1 MELERGQERIMDK
14 LIDNPWILRITALI
28 LAILLFFTV
37 KPEDQDDTNT
47 ISGTKEETLEMP
59 LTVRYDNNNFVVTG
73 EPETVIVKIKGPM
86 GIVVSA
92 KQSKSFETYIDL
104 KNKTIGTHKVKVKV
118 SGLSDK
124 LDYTIEPKTVTVNIE
139 ERVSK
144 QVKVEPQIT
153 QQQLAA
159 GHYVVAAAADPQ
171 TVTVTGA
178 ADDVQQ
184 IAYVKAIVPG
194 TNIEENISR
203 NVRVKAF
210 DIAWNALDVSFTP
223 KMVHVAV
230 DIGEYHKTV
239 PIVVKQKGTPE
250 NGVNITSIKPE
261 KSTITLYG
269 PKQQVEVIDAFNLT
283 VDVSDVTAATTKAVD
298 VVLPAGVTYASD
310 AKVNVVINTSETE
323 ATDEKQTDEEESVE
337 DNEQAQ
343 LDQKTLKNVPINVLN
358 FDPDAYTI
366 EFVKP
371 NPGVITLTI
380 EGDKAAIEKLSA
392 EDFNVSVDAEEISE
406 GTQTMPIHI
415 ETPEGIKVKASE
427 TSAKVKF
434 TKKS

>member
-1 MELERGQERIMDK
+1 MDK

-47 ISGTKEETLEMP
+47 ISGIKEETLEMP
-59 LTVRYDNNNFVVTG
+59 LTVRYDNSNFVVTG
-73 EPETVIVKIKGPM
+73 EPESVIVKIKGPM

-104 KNKTIGTHKVKVKV
+104 KNKTIGTHNVKVKA

-124 LDYTIEPKTVTVNIE
+124 LDYTIEPKTITVNIE

-153 QQQLAA
+153 QQQLAT
-159 GHYVVAAAADPQ
+159 GHYVVASAADPQ

-178 ADDVQQ
+178 ADDVNQ

-194 TNIEENISR
+194 SNIDKNLDR

-210 DIAWNALDVSFTP
+210 DAAWNALDVSFTP
-223 KMVHVAV
+223 KMVHVTV
-230 DIGEYHKTV
+230 DVGEYHKTV
-239 PIVVKQKGTPE
+239 PIVVKQKGTPAD
-250 NGVNITSIKPE
+250 GVNITSMKPE
-261 KSTITLYG
+261 KATITLYG
-269 PKQQVEVIDAFNLT
+269 PKQQVEVIDALDVT
-283 VDVSDVTAATTKAVD
+283 VDVSGVTAATTKAVD

-310 AKVNVVINTSETE
+310 AKLNVAINTSETE
-323 ATDEKQTDEEESVE
+323 PTDAQQADEEETVE
-337 DNEQAQ
+337 EEQQAQ

-366 EFVKP
+366 NFVTP
-371 NPGVITLTI
+371 NPGVVTLTI
-380 EGDKAAIEKLSA
+380 EGDKTAIEKLSA
-392 EDFNVSVDAEEISE
+392 EDFNVSVEVEDISE

-415 ETPEGIKVKASE
+415 ETPEGIKVKSSE

>member
-1 MELERGQERIMDK
+1 MDK

-37 KPEDQDDTNT
+37 KPEEKDDTNT
-47 ISGTKEETLEMP
+47 FSGIKEETLEIP

-73 EPETVIVKIKGPM
+73 EPETVMVKIKGPM

-92 KQSKSFETYIDL
+92 KQSKSFEAYIEL
-104 KNKTIGTHKVKVKV
+104 KNKTIGMHKVKVKV

-124 LDYTIEPKTVTVNIE
+124 LDYTIEPQTVDVNVE

-153 QQQLAA
+153 QQQLTT
-159 GHYVVAAAADPQ
+159 GHYVVSAAADPQ

-178 ADDVQQ
+178 ADDVNQ

-194 TNIEENISR
+194 SDIDKSLDR
-203 NVRVKAF
+203 DVRVKAF
-210 DIAWNALDVSFTP
+210 DAGWNALNVSFSP
-223 KMVHVAV
+223 RQVHVTV
-230 DIGEYHKTV
+230 DVGEYHKTV
-239 PIVVKQKGTPE
+239 PIVVKQKGTLADS
-250 NGVNITSIKPE
+250 VNITSMKPQ

-269 PKQQVEVIDAFNLT
+269 PKQQVEAIDALYVT
-283 VDVSDVTAATTKAVD
+283 VDVSDVTAATMKTVD

-310 AKVNVVINTSETE
+310 AKLNIDIQTSESVSDDQVDSDKE
-323 ATDEKQTDEEESVE
+323 AEDVAEEEQ
-337 DNEQAQ
+337 QAQ

-366 EFVKP
+366 EFVSP
-371 NPGVITLTI
+371 NPGTVTLNI
-380 EGDKAAIEKLSA
+380 EGDKAAIGKLSA
-392 EDFNVSVDAEEISE
+392 EDFNVSVEAEDVSE

-415 ETPEGIKVKASE
+415 EAPEGIKATASE

>member
-1 MELERGQERIMDK
+1 MDK

-37 KPEDQDDTNT
+37 KPEEKDDANT
-47 ISGTKEETLEMP
+47 FSGIKEETLEMP
-59 LTVRYDNNNFVVTG
+59 LNVRYDNNNFVVTG

-92 KQSKSFETYIDL
+92 KQAKSFETYIEL
-104 KNKTIGTHKVKVKV
+104 KNKTIGAHKVKVKV

-124 LDYTIEPKTVTVNIE
+124 LDYTVEPKTVNVNVE

-153 QQQLAA
+153 QQQLAT

-178 ADDVQQ
+178 ADDVNQ

-194 TNIEENISR
+194 SDIDKSLDR
-203 NVRVKAF
+203 DVRVKAF
-210 DIAWNALDVSFTP
+210 DAGWNALNVSFSP
-223 KMVHVAV
+223 RLVHVTV
-230 DIGEYHKTV
+230 DVGEYHKTV
-239 PIVVKQKGTPE
+239 PIVVKQKGTPADD
-250 NGVNITSIKPE
+250 VNITAMKPE

-269 PKQQVEVIDAFNLT
+269 PKQQVEAIDALDVT
-283 VDVSDVTAATTKAVD
+283 VDVSDVIAATTKTVD

-310 AKVNVVINTSETE
+310 AKLNIDIQTSESVSE
-323 ATDEKQTDEEESVE
+323 DEQADSEEEAKDAAE
-337 DNEQAQ
+337 EEQQAQ

-366 EFVKP
+366 EFVSP
-371 NPGVITLTI
+371 NPGTVTLNI

-392 EDFNVSVDAEEISE
+392 EDFNVSVEVEDVSE
-406 GTQTMPIHI
+406 GTQTMPIRI
-415 ETPEGIKVKASE
+415 EAPEGIKATASE

>member
-1 MELERGQERIMDK
+1 MDK

-37 KPEDQDDTNT
+37 KPEEKDDANT
-47 ISGTKEETLEMP
+47 FSGIKEETLEMP
-59 LTVRYDNNNFVVTG
+59 LNVRYDNNNFVVTG

-92 KQSKSFETYIDL
+92 KQAKSFETYIEL
-104 KNKTIGTHKVKVKV
+104 KNKTIGAHKVKVKV

-124 LDYTIEPKTVTVNIE
+124 LDYTVEPKTVNVNVE

-153 QQQLAA
+153 QQQLAT

-178 ADDVQQ
+178 ADDVNQ

-194 TNIEENISR
+194 SDIDKSLDR
-203 NVRVKAF
+203 DVRVKAF
-210 DIAWNALDVSFTP
+210 DAGWNALNVSFSP
-223 KMVHVAV
+223 RLVHVTV
-230 DIGEYHKTV
+230 DVGEYHKTV
-239 PIVVKQKGTPE
+239 PIVVKQKGTPADD
-250 NGVNITSIKPE
+250 VNITAMKPE

-269 PKQQVEVIDAFNLT
+269 PKQQVEAIDALDVT
-283 VDVSDVTAATTKAVD
+283 VDVSDVIAATTKTVD

-310 AKVNVVINTSETE
+310 AKLNIDIQTSESVSE
-323 ATDEKQTDEEESVE
+323 DKQADSEEEAKDAAE
-337 DNEQAQ
+337 EEQQAQ

-366 EFVKP
+366 EFVSP
-371 NPGVITLTI
+371 NPGTVTLNI

-392 EDFNVSVDAEEISE
+392 EDFNVSVEVEDVSE

-415 ETPEGIKVKASE
+415 EAPEGIKATASE

>member
-1 MELERGQERIMDK
+1 MDK

-37 KPEDQDDTNT
+37 KPEEKDDANT
-47 ISGTKEETLEMP
+47 FSGIKEETLEMP
-59 LTVRYDNNNFVVTG
+59 LNVRYDNNNFVVTG

-92 KQSKSFETYIDL
+92 KQAKSFETYIEL
-104 KNKTIGTHKVKVKV
+104 KNKTIGAHKVKVKV

-124 LDYTIEPKTVTVNIE
+124 LDYTVEPKTVNVNVE

-153 QQQLAA
+153 QQQLAT

-178 ADDVQQ
+178 ADDVNQ

-194 TNIEENISR
+194 SDIDKSLDR
-203 NVRVKAF
+203 DVRVKAF
-210 DIAWNALDVSFTP
+210 DAGWNALNVSFSP
-223 KMVHVAV
+223 RLVHVTV
-230 DIGEYHKTV
+230 DVGEYHKTV
-239 PIVVKQKGTPE
+239 PIVVKQKGTPADD
-250 NGVNITSIKPE
+250 VNITAMKPE

-269 PKQQVEVIDAFNLT
+269 PKQQVEAIDALDVT
-283 VDVSDVTAATTKAVD
+283 VDVSDVIAATTKTVD

-310 AKVNVVINTSETE
+310 AKLNIDIQTSESVSE
-323 ATDEKQTDEEESVE
+323 DEQADSEEEAKDAAE
-337 DNEQAQ
+337 EEQQAQ

-366 EFVKP
+366 EFVSP
-371 NPGVITLTI
+371 NPGTVTLNI

-392 EDFNVSVDAEEISE
+392 EDFNVSVEVEDVSE

-415 ETPEGIKVKASE
+415 EAPEGIKATASE